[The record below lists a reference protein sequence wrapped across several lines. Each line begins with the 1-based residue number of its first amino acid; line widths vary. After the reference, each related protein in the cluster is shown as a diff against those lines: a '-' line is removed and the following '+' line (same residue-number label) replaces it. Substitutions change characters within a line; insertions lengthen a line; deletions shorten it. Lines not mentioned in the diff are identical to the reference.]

1 MFKDH
6 AHLARPPGG
15 GFSKVNTTTKAVH
28 TWEKR
33 TVQTLHLTMHWS
45 QTESSKSSLNCISR
59 RLCQPRTPERF
70 SYFEIFRD
78 SRFTWG
84 TCNLT
89 LAHTRSQ
96 ASRRF
101 PAPQAYTPTPLAPRC
116 RPRCHLHLRLSHPR
130 RPRQDAW
137 DHHDEESV
145 EHGKSRRPKVWGKQG
160 QKQGGSDLGQL
171 ALQRPLALCQRASQS
186 EP

>member
-1 MFKDH
+1 M
-6 AHLARPPGG
+6 G
-15 GFSKVNTTTKAVH
+15 KADSVH
-28 TWEKR
+28 TS
-33 TVQTLHLTMHWS
+33 HLTSLRYASDYMHWS
-45 QTESSKSSLNCISR
+45 QTESSKWSLNCISR
-59 RLCQPRTPERF
+59 PSPVRRSFFLYYC
-70 SYFEIFRD
+70 EIFRG
-78 SRFTWG
+78 FALTWG

>member
-1 MFKDH
+1 MV
-6 AHLARPPGG
+6 A
-15 GFSKVNTTTKAVH
+15 KAA
-28 TWEKR
+28 WAA
-33 TVQTLHLTMHWS
+33 
-45 QTESSKSSLNCISR
+45 ES
-59 RLCQPRTPERF
+59 T
-70 SYFEIFRD
+70 SYFEISRD
-78 SRFTWG
+78 SRFARFTWG